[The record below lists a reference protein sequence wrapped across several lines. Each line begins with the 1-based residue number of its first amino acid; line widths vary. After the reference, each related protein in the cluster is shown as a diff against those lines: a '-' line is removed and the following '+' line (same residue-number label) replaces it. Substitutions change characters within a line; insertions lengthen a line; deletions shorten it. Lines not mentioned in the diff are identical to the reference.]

1 MKSTACVIMEW
12 LYNSVLTIQV
22 ELHDGHERL
31 PSGTH
36 PQELYDVRV
45 VKPLH
50 YIGLT
55 EEVNLARN
63 V

>member
-1 MKSTACVIMEW
+1 MEW

-45 VKPLH
+45 VKSLH
-50 YIGLT
+50 YISLT